1 MRLAVT
7 IASILLVGLTAWITL
22 VFLAQRTVMFPR
34 PPVPD
39 SRAADG
45 RADVEILRVGE
56 KSGVEAWYLRPTAAS
71 VRAPVLIFAHGN
83 GELIDYWIDAF
94 DDTRRSGLG
103 VLLVEY
109 PGYGRSAGRPTE
121 ESIARTMVS
130 AFDAIRDRPDVDPER
145 IAGWGRSL
153 GGGAVSALAAAR
165 PLAALVLE
173 STFASV
179 RPLVRRYGLI
189 GPLVRDPFDNLSVVE
204 GFEGP
209 VLVIHGER
217 DTIIPASHGRR
228 LAEGAERGTLVLRNC
243 GHNDCPH
250 PWPEV
255 RAFLAGEGLLAAVP
269 AGHSDQSSGDAD
281 PSSGVASRK

>member
-7 IASILLVGLTAWITL
+7 MASILVLGLTAWIAF
-22 VFLAQRTVMFPR
+22 VFLLQRTVMFPR
-34 PPVPD
+34 PPLPAA
-39 SRAADG
+39 RAADG
-45 RADVEILRVGE
+45 RGDVEILRIGE
-56 KSGVEAWYLRPTAAS
+56 QGGVEAWYLGPTGAS
-71 VRAPVLIFAHGN
+71 GPGPVLIFAHGN
-83 GELIDYWIDAF
+83 GELIDYWVDAF
-94 DDTRRSGLG
+94 DEARGSGLG

-145 IAGWGRSL
+145 IVGWGRSL

-173 STFASV
+173 STFTSV

-204 GFEGP
+204 DFEGP

-217 DTIIPASHGRR
+217 DTIIPASHGKQ
-228 LAEGAERGTLVLRNC
+228 LARGASRSELVLKNC

-255 RAFLAGEGLLAAVP
+255 RALLAVEGLLSAVP
-269 AGHSDQSSGDAD
+269 AEDSDHSSGDPD
-281 PSSGVASRK
+281 SSSGVGN